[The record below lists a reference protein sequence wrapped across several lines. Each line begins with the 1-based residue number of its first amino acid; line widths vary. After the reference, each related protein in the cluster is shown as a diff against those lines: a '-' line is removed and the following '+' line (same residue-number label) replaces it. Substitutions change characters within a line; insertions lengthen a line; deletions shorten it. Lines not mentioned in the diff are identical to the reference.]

1 MTVVFTAV
9 ELAEIPLKIVKFAGV
24 SMAVVLTAVISRAM
38 RLSRVDWLLK
48 GRAVTDIV
56 VIRALIRIFE
66 TGAIVV
72 VLESRI

>member
-24 SMAVVLTAVISRAM
+24 SMAVVLTAVI
-38 RLSRVDWLLK
+38 SRVDWLLK

>member
-1 MTVVFTAV
+1 M
-9 ELAEIPLKIVKFAGV
+9 
-24 SMAVVLTAVISRAM
+24 SMVVVLTAAMSRAM

-48 GRAVTDIV
+48 GRAVTDVV

>member
-1 MTVVFTAV
+1 VFTAV
-9 ELAEIPLKIVKFAGV
+9 EVAEIPPEIVKFAGV

-48 GRAVTDIV
+48 GRAVTDVV

-72 VLESRI
+72 VLESKI

>member
-1 MTVVFTAV
+1 VFTAV
-9 ELAEIPLKIVKFAGV
+9 EVAEIPPEIVKFAGV

-48 GRAVTDIV
+48 GRAVTDVV